1 MPDYHDIF
9 WKLILSRRECA
20 IEFFQFLLKEK
31 AGYLELEKLVL
42 IQEIFYRKRKLLYD
56 ILYEIPIRN
65 SSEKLYFLL
74 EHKSRKANDFD
85 IQIIKYKKIIHKWQ
99 KKEFGKLTSI
109 IPILF
114 FQGLDDWDPERELE
128 EERKLSNPILSE
140 NRQEILVFDLRKID
154 PLSEFQSPEMRAGM
168 FLLKI
173 IREPWNDF
181 LIGWSKI
188 REILNSIEDSKKVD
202 FEEEMLDY
210 IFRSRTEDNDF
221 LEEAIMGRK
230 VLTAY
235 ERALEEGKLEG
246 ELKGKLE
253 GKLETKLETAQ
264 KMKTKGF
271 STSEIQE
278 ITGLSENQLRENGI
292 L

>member
-1 MPDYHDIF
+1 
-9 WKLILSRRECA
+9 
-20 IEFFQFLLKEK
+20 LKEK
-31 AGYLELEKLVL
+31 EIFLELENLVS
-42 IQEIFYRKRKLLYD
+42 IQEIYYRKKKLLYD

-99 KKEFGKLTSI
+99 KKEFRKLSSI

-114 FQGLDDWDPERELE
+114 YQGLDNWDPERELE

-140 NRQEILVFDLRKID
+140 NRQEILLFDLRKID
-154 PLSEFQSPEMRAGM
+154 PLKEFQSPEMRAGM
-168 FLLKI
+168 LLLKI
-173 IREPWNDF
+173 ISDPWDEF
-181 LIGWSKI
+181 IEGWQKI
-188 REILNSIEDSKKVD
+188 REILNSMEDSKKVD

-235 ERALEEGKLEG
+235 ERAIEEGKLEGKLEG

-253 GKLETKLETAQ
+253 GKLETARKMIEEGFNLEQIIRIA
-264 KMKTKGF
+264 
-271 STSEIQE
+271 
-278 ITGLSENQLRENGI
+278 GLSENQLRENGI
-292 L
+292 V